1 MKTIIALMLL
11 TLGLGTSAHAQY
23 DDSFMFDE
31 IGIEGQYQQ
40 KGESPAD
47 RMKKMRTKL
56 EERNQQ
62 MVQKRIENLR
72 FKQEKE
78 MMKRLQQSMNQ
89 TFQQIDENL
98 DNM

>member
-1 MKTIIALMLL
+1 MKTYLILVLL
-11 TLGLGTSAHAQY
+11 AFGTSANAQY

-31 IGIEGQYQQ
+31 IGIEGQYEEQ
-40 KGESPAD
+40 GASPAD
-47 RMKKMRTKL
+47 RMRKMRTKL
-56 EERNQQ
+56 EERNEQL
-62 MVQKRIENLR
+62 VQKRIEKVR

-78 MMKRLQQSMNQ
+78 MMKRLQRSMNQ

>member
-1 MKTIIALMLL
+1 MKTILALMLL
-11 TLGLGTSAHAQY
+11 TLGASAHAQY

-47 RMKKMRTKL
+47 RMRKMRAKL
-56 EERNQQ
+56 EERNEQL
-62 MVQKRIENLR
+62 VQKRIENLR

-78 MMKRLQQSMNQ
+78 MMLKLQRSMNQ